1 MIDKVLPQLEK
12 STAAKL
18 EATVIRQLKTQ
29 FQTTG
34 KQALIVS
41 GTNINEIVRRT
52 QYNLQFV
59 VHVVLVVFGFQRH
72 LTNMMFAMFSRM
84 RFD

>member
-1 MIDKVLPQLEK
+1 MIEKVLPQLEK

-18 EATVIRQLKTQ
+18 EATVTRQLKTQ

-41 GTNINEIVRRT
+41 ATDINEIHIVRRT
-52 QYNLQFV
+52 QYNLQSV
-59 VHVVLVVFGFQRH
+59 VHVVLVMFDFQRH
-72 LTNMMFAMFSRM
+72 LTNMILKVIKK
-84 RFD
+84 